1 MLQLFV
7 VVVCDCAVELVDE
20 YRFFCPILWQRA
32 RASPQ
37 VSMLWWSTHHFFF
50 CKAGWGSLTY
60 LLDNSP
66 KRRNKEINSEA
77 ELLHIYLQDCIIKPL
92 LFFCPY
98 IKAQD
103 EMALSGKW
111 FPFCFVQ
118 IYSFLFSLFKWV
130 NICGESRQYRIFAND

>member
-1 MLQLFV
+1 MNTGSSAPFSGREPGPPLRFPCYDGALTIFSFV
-7 VVVCDCAVELVDE
+7 KRD
-20 YRFFCPILWQRA
+20 
-32 RASPQ
+32 
-37 VSMLWWSTHHFFF
+37 
-50 CKAGWGSLTY
+50 GGSLTY

-118 IYSFLFSLFKWV
+118 IYSFLFSLFK
-130 NICGESRQYRIFAND
+130 